1 MKGFKKFV
9 EGANLLLKYIV
20 SVMFIALAVLVFFQV
35 ITRFVIDYPLAWSEE
50 ISKYLMIYIVFFG
63 SALAVKDRQHIAID
77 FLTEIVSPANKR
89 KLNGLILIICSIFFV
104 ILTYFGFVLTFTVLD
119 QATPTLRFSIAWAY
133 AAIPVGS
140 LFMLL
145 NAIYS
150 FIAAPL
156 EEDGEEIT
164 NMKGEAK

>member
-1 MKGFKKFV
+1 MNGFKKFV
-9 EGANLLLKYIV
+9 EGVNLLLKYIV

-50 ISKYLMIYIVFFG
+50 ISKYLMIYIVFLG

-89 KLNGLILIICSIFFV
+89 KLNGLILMICSIFFV
-104 ILTYFGFVLTFTVLD
+104 ILTYFGFVLTFMVID

-133 AAIPVGS
+133 AAIPIGS

-145 NAIYS
+145 NAIYILTATS
-150 FIAAPL
+150 P
-156 EEDGEEIT
+156 EKEIT
-164 NMKGEAK
+164 SMKGEAK

>member
-9 EGANLLLKYIV
+9 EGINVLLKYIV

-50 ISKYLMIYIVFFG
+50 ISKYLMIYIVFLG
-63 SALAVKDRQHIAID
+63 SALAVKNRQHIAID
-77 FLTEIVSPANKR
+77 FLTEIVSPANNR
-89 KLNGLILIICSIFFV
+89 RLNGLVLIISSIFFI
-104 ILTYFGFVLTFTVLD
+104 ILTYFGFVLTITVLD

-133 AAIPVGS
+133 AAIPIGS
-140 LFMLL
+140 FLMLL

-150 FIAAPL
+150 FINPPPK
-156 EEDGEEIT
+156 EEDT
-164 NMKGEAK
+164 SMKGETK

>member
-9 EGANLLLKYIV
+9 EGINLLLKYVV

-50 ISKYLMIYIVFFG
+50 ISRYLMIYIVFLG

-77 FLTEIVSPANKR
+77 FLTEIVKPANKR
-89 KLNGLILIICSIFFV
+89 RLNGVILVISSLFFI

-133 AAIPVGS
+133 AAIPIGS
-140 LFMLL
+140 LLMLL

-150 FIAAPL
+150 FINPPPK
-156 EEDGEEIT
+156 EEIT
-164 NMKGEAK
+164 SMKGETK